1 MDKEVQVVEQIILFI
16 MEKEYILTGKDLV
29 QAYDG
34 RVILNHLNLKIQK
47 GEFVTLVGPT
57 GCGKSTLLRAILGSE
72 LPFSGEILMEGEH
85 FKSPDKTRGIVYQ
98 KYSLY
103 EFMDVKKNVT
113 FGLRLGYFNLF
124 QNILVSFV
132 PFLLRKKHRLKLKQ
146 FKEEAEQYLEKV
158 GLLEHKDK
166 YPFQLSGG
174 QRQRVAITQST
185 ITNPKILLMDEPLGA
200 LDVNT
205 REILQLFI
213 KKLWQETG
221 MTIIFVTHDLEEAV
235 FLGTRLIV
243 LSQYYKGGNGN
254 GAKIVKDIA
263 LTWPEPRSA
272 EIKYSTEF
280 NNIIRDIKL
289 EGLDKTHL
297 QSPEEFDLSHP
308 DSII

>member
-1 MDKEVQVVEQIILFI
+1 MVKQIIFFI
-16 MEKEYILTGKDLV
+16 MKKEYILTGKDLV
-29 QAYDG
+29 QSYDG
-34 RVILNHLNLKIQK
+34 RTILNHLNIKIQK

-57 GCGKSTLLRAILGSE
+57 GCGKSTLLRMILGSE
-72 LPFSGEILMEGEH
+72 LPFSGEILMNGEK
-85 FKSPDKTRGIVYQ
+85 FDSPDKSRGIVYQ

-103 EFMDVKKNVT
+103 EFMDVKSNVT
-113 FGLRLGYFNLF
+113 FGLRLDYFNLF
-124 QNILVSFV
+124 QNILATFA
-132 PFLLRKKHRLKLKQ
+132 PFLLSKKNRLKLKQ
-146 FKEEAEQYLEKV
+146 FQDEAVQYLDKV

-185 ITNPKILLMDEPLGA
+185 ITNPQILLMDEPLGA

-205 REILQLFI
+205 REILQMFI

-221 MTIIFVTHDLEEAV
+221 MTIVFVTHDLEEAV

-254 GAKIVKDIA
+254 GAKIVKDIS

-272 EIKYSTEF
+272 DIKYSPEF
-280 NNIIRDIKL
+280 NNIIRDIKH

-308 DSII
+308 DSIK